1 MARVSIAIVCIYI
14 LCHTPKILPTLC
26 EIIYMN
32 RFFIVTIVILVII
45 TVAIMINIYIL

>member
-32 RFFIVTIVILVII
+32 RFVIVIIVILVII